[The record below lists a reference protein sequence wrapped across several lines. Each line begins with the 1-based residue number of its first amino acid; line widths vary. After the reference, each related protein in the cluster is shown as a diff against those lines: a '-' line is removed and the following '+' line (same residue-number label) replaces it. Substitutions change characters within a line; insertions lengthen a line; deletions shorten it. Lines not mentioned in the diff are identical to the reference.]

1 MGLLRLLV
9 PAFTQKKQ
17 FNLETDSVSS
27 LQLHVRH
34 PMHYINSLIR
44 PKEFLAELLGT
55 FIMVII
61 AKSAGVSLAVL
72 SSRDDLAASGS
83 LLSGGLSAGLGV
95 MVGILV
101 TGNASG
107 AHMNPCVSVAMAIWG
122 RLQFSALPAY
132 ILGQFLGAAAGSA
145 LVLFLFYDTIS
156 EVGPEVMTSFPGL
169 AKSEVQLSFDQ
180 GVATFIL
187 LLVVCSVEDQGHTP
201 PALLVGLSVAT
212 ITITMGANAGAS
224 MNPAVDFMP
233 RAIAAVW
240 RMSLSPFHKGGKFWL
255 IPLLVPYLGAVIGVS
270 VYSLCIQRMR
280 QERLITKKPKSVQF
294 INN

>member
-1 MGLLRLLV
+1 
-9 PAFTQKKQ
+9 
-17 FNLETDSVSS
+17 
-27 LQLHVRH
+27 
-34 PMHYINSLIR
+34 
-44 PKEFLAELLGT
+44 
-55 FIMVII
+55 MVII

-72 SSRDDLAASGS
+72 SARNDPAATGS
-83 LLSGGLSAGLGV
+83 LLTGGLSAGLGV

-122 RLQFSALPAY
+122 RLKFSALPSY
-132 ILGQFLGAAAGSA
+132 ICGQFLGAAAGSA
-145 LVLFLFYDTIS
+145 LVLFLFYDTIV
-156 EVGPEVMTSFPGL
+156 EVGPEVMTSYPGL
-169 AKSEVQLSFDQ
+169 AEGEVQLSFDQ

-233 RAIAAVW
+233 R
-240 RMSLSPFHKGGKFWL
+240 
-255 IPLLVPYLGAVIGVS
+255 
-270 VYSLCIQRMR
+270 
-280 QERLITKKPKSVQF
+280 
-294 INN
+294 

>member
-1 MGLLRLLV
+1 MY
-9 PAFTQKKQ
+9 
-17 FNLETDSVSS
+17 
-27 LQLHVRH
+27 
-34 PMHYINSLIR
+34 YINNLIR

-55 FIMVII
+55 FVMVII

-72 SSRDDLAASGS
+72 SARNDPAATGS
-83 LLSGGLSAGLGV
+83 LLTGGLSAGLGV

-122 RLQFSALPAY
+122 RLKFSALPSY

-145 LVLFLFYDTIS
+145 LVLFLFYDTIV
-156 EVGPEVMTSFPGL
+156 EVGPEVMTSYPGL
-169 AKSEVQLSFDQ
+169 AEGEVQLSFDQ

-233 RAIAAVW
+233 RAIAALW

-255 IPLLVPYLGAVIGVS
+255 IPFLVPYLGAAIGVS
-270 VYSLCIQRMR
+270 VYSLAIQRVG
-280 QERLITKKPKSVQF
+280 QESIVTKKTKSVQF
-294 INN
+294 ITS